1 MEEIGIIVVLTKYM
15 LVVTGV
21 CSWSLRFIIPRPDE
35 FARIFGI
42 HVAPKWYQV
51 FYNIVR
57 WLSGN
62 KSWDHKR
69 RTVKTTVTE
78 VRSSPEAKTTAKL
91 EVTREEKT
99 RVDPSEPN
107 K

>member
-1 MEEIGIIVVLTKYM
+1 MDEIGFIALWSKKM
-15 LVVTGV
+15 LIVTGV
-21 CSWSLRFIIPRPDE
+21 CSWSLRFIIPRPSE
-35 FARIFGI
+35 FARIFK
-42 HVAPKWYQV
+42 VAEAPRWYQI
-51 FYNIVR
+51 FYNLVR
-57 WLSGN
+57 WFSGN
-62 KSWDHKR
+62 QAWDHKR

-78 VRSSPEAKTTAKL
+78 VRSSPEANTTAKL